1 MKPSNINKISNRTE
15 LIRFCHGQPYP
26 NFLRVRRDE
35 LVFNSANAWPS
46 IVSLYYWKI
55 ILIKQK
61 IKGKIDSTGRFINNL
76 RTKEE
81 DDDAWSL
88 EDDNEEYFERN
99 KTKQNSFKLKFDKFI
114 NMLPLTTT
122 TPKHTNEELEMA
134 EKMAAMI
141 VQDVVN
147 QNNHLN

>member
-1 MKPSNINKISNRTE
+1 MNRTYSILSRPTVPE
-15 LIRFCHGQPYP
+15 
-26 NFLRVRRDE
+26 
-35 LVFNSANAWPS
+35 PS

-147 QNNHLN
+147 QNNHLIFVQHTLNFQIHSYQ

>member
-1 MKPSNINKISNRTE
+1 MNLIADIKLNRIQRPLLE
-15 LIRFCHGQPYP
+15 LI
-26 NFLRVRRDE
+26 N
-35 LVFNSANAWPS
+35 
-46 IVSLYYWKI
+46 I
-55 ILIKQK
+55 II
-61 IKGKIDSTGRFINNL
+61 I
-76 RTKEE
+76 
-81 DDDAWSL
+81 
-88 EDDNEEYFERN
+88 
-99 KTKQNSFKLKFDKFI
+99 DKFI